1 MNHPFP
7 THAGMIAETS
17 CVSDVLR
24 CKQQETQHKR
34 GKKDKNV
41 RLDETF
47 KPQTPAE
54 GWHVPLLNN
63 SRQKLKIGGVD
74 AAALQT

>member
-7 THAGMIAETS
+7 THVGMITEAS
-17 CVSDVLR
+17 CVSDVLC
-24 CKQQETQHKR
+24 CKQQETQNK
-34 GKKDKNV
+34 GGGEDENV

-54 GWHVPLLNN
+54 GWHVTLLNN
-63 SRQKLKIGGVD
+63 SRQKLKIGGGD